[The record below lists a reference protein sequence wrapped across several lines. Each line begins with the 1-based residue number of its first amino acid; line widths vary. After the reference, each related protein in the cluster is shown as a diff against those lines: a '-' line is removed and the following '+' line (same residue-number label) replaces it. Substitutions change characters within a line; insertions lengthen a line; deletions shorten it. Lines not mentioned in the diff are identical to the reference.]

1 MSEWTPPSEFDGYR
15 LVRPLGRGGM
25 GRVFLG
31 QDLLLERPVAVK
43 FIATVDPDERHRQR
57 FLLEGRAI
65 ARLSHPNVV
74 AIHRV
79 GEVQG
84 HPYLIAEYVRGQ
96 GLDTISKPMPWERVL
111 RIAIGLAR
119 GLAAVHRQGVLHRD
133 LKPSNIFVTEGGE
146 AKLLDFGLAK
156 LVEDVNDD
164 VDRSLNESE
173 TQSLPT
179 ALPPTPAADPG
190 LTLPGLIL
198 GTPRYMAPEV
208 LAGEPSTRRSDVFAL
223 GAVLLEMCTGKTP
236 GRAPATDES
245 FWPLAGVPGL
255 NLRLAEIIERCLA
268 VKPIDRFASA
278 DELLDALEHVAPERR
293 EVPVPE
299 GNPYRGLRTFEAEHR
314 ALFFGR
320 EPEIRAVLE
329 RLRSDPRVIVA
340 GDSGVGKSSL
350 CRAGVLPL
358 VIDGALGDAVSWRVV
373 RLVPGRK
380 PVASLTAA
388 LSNVLEVNEEALQAW
403 VASEPAALARAL
415 QRARQKTP
423 NFGVLVF
430 MDQAEELFTLA
441 RSEEAALVAEA
452 LGALASAPTARLL
465 IAIRGDFVTR
475 LAALPGIG
483 EDVATSLYLLR
494 PIAAEK
500 LREVVVGPAR
510 ARGFRFE
517 SDALVEALVRSGLG
531 SSGSLPL
538 LQFALAELW
547 EARDED
553 RKIIP
558 ALALEQLGG
567 VEGGLSR
574 HADTVLHGLLPEQR
588 AEARRILVRLVTA
601 EGTRARRTVTELGAV
616 GGPAAVALDA
626 LIHGRLVVARDVEG
640 EAAYEL
646 AHEALFQGWGT
657 LREWLDT
664 AAEQRRAAE
673 RLDTAAS
680 EWERLGRSPEALW
693 HRRQLAEV
701 SELAPSQ
708 IGRREAAF
716 LQASRRSVQR
726 RRVMRVLFIGSGPII
741 LLLSLLFAQLRA
753 RQQLDA
759 EVGKYLRNGST
770 ALAEARG
777 AAERTKASA
786 VEAFRLYDSG
796 PRPPGQSPGEGPT
809 TWEKAERTWDRTRE
823 LRAEAE
829 RGFGGAMQALETA
842 LLLHP
847 ARADVRQMLSET
859 ISARIEL
866 AEMLDATPPDP
877 GLVEKLRTYD
887 GPRTYLSRIEAP
899 GTLTLRIDPPTTQI
913 RLEEYRQHDGQ
924 LVAQSLD
931 GATKGL
937 EFPRLLPS
945 GSYRLVLA
953 APGRETVRYPV
964 LIHRGERVEVK
975 LRLPLKNEGPE
986 GFVFIPAG
994 EFVTGTQSLEDF
1006 RRAIGAPPAH
1016 LVRTGPYWIQSN
1028 EVTFREW
1035 LQFLELQPP
1044 ARRRELTSVSDTRR
1058 APIALEERGG
1068 TWFLNFRPSTLRFR
1082 VLAGQPLV
1090 YPNRRLRSSQDW
1102 TRFPVSG
1109 ISPTQAQQFAEWLS
1123 GRSGVQARLCK
1134 EAEWE
1139 RAARGADG
1147 RSFTMGERVGPE
1159 EANFDR
1165 TYERRPGAF
1174 GPDTIGSHPA
1184 SDSPFG
1190 LHDMQGNAREIVRSD
1205 HDDADFV
1212 EKGGSWYHELGVD
1225 GHLAARF
1232 ALEFETKTTYLG
1244 FRFCAESKG
1253 EQ

>member
-1 MSEWTPPSEFDGYR
+1 
-15 LVRPLGRGGM
+15 M

-96 GLDTISKPMPWERVL
+96 GLDTVSKPMPWERVL

-119 GLAAVHRQGVLHRD
+119 GLAAAHRQGVLHRD
-133 LKPSNIFVTEGGE
+133 LKPSNIFVTEAGE

-156 LVEDVNDD
+156 LVEAVNDD

-314 ALFFGR
+314 AIFFGR
-320 EPEIRAVLE
+320 EPEIRTVLE

-350 CRAGVLPL
+350 CRAGVLPF

-441 RSEEAALVAEA
+441 RPEESALVAEA

-510 ARGFRFE
+510 ARGFHFE

-558 ALALEQLGG
+558 SLALEQLGG

-601 EGTRARRTVTELGAV
+601 EGTRARRTVTELGV
-616 GGPAAVALDA
+616 GGSPAAVALDA

-646 AHEALFQGWGT
+646 AHEALVRGWGT

-664 AAEQRRAAE
+664 AAERRRAAE
-673 RLDTAAS
+673 RLDAAAS

-701 SELAPSQ
+701 SELAPSE

-716 LQASRRSVQR
+716 LEASQRSVR
-726 RRVMRVLFIGSGPII
+726 NRRVMRVFFIGSGPII
-741 LLLSLLFAQLRA
+741 LLVSLLIAQQRA

-759 EVGKYLRNGST
+759 EVGKYLRNAST

-796 PRPPGQSPGEGPT
+796 PRPPGQSPGEGET
-809 TWEKAERTWDRTRE
+809 TWERAERTWDRTRE

-829 RGFGGAMQALETA
+829 RGFGRAMQALETA

-859 ISARIEL
+859 INTRIEL
-866 AEMLDATPPDP
+866 AEMVDATPPDP
-877 GLVEKLRTYD
+877 ALVEKLRTYD
-887 GPRTYLSRIEAP
+887 GPRRYLSKIEAP
-899 GTLTLRIDPPTTQI
+899 GTLTLMVDPPTTQI
-913 RLEEYRQHDGQ
+913 RLEEYRQRDGQ
-924 LVAQSLD
+924 LVPEPLNETRT
-931 GATKGL
+931 GATYK
-937 EFPRLLPS
+937 RTLPS
-945 GSYRLVLA
+945 GSYRLVLTA
-953 APGRETVRYPV
+953 SGRHTVRYPFV
-964 LIHRGERVEVK
+964 LKHGEPLELR
-975 LRLPLKNEGPE
+975 LRLPPE
-986 GFVFIPAG
+986 EAVRKGFIYVPAG
-994 EFVTGTQSLEDF
+994 RYLTGIKAEDAF
-1006 RRAIGAPPAH
+1006 RRRIGAPPLHLTQIGEFLISRSESSFFEWVHLIERLSPEKQKRMLPSSYAH
-1016 LVRTGPYWIQSN
+1016 QGRLRLDRTARGWLIHFQPSAI
-1028 EVTFREW
+1028 EFR
-1035 LQFLELQPP
+1035 
-1044 ARRRELTSVSDTRR
+1044 A
-1058 APIALEERGG
+1058 
-1068 TWFLNFRPSTLRFR
+1068 TLGEKLIFPER
-1082 VLAGQPLV
+1082 VLH
-1090 YPNRRLRSSQDW
+1090 REQDW
-1102 TRFPVSG
+1102 SRFPVSSV
-1109 ISPTQAQQFAEWLS
+1109 SP
-1123 GRSGVQARLCK
+1123 RQARVFASLQDGLLNPRLCS
-1134 EAEWE
+1134 ESEWE

-1147 RSFTMGERVGPE
+1147 RSFTLGEKLYPSQ
-1159 EANFDR
+1159 ANFDVS
-1165 TYERRPGAF
+1165 YRRRSGAF
-1174 GPDTIGSHPA
+1174 GPDEINSHPA
-1184 SDSPFG
+1184 SASPFG
-1190 LHDMQGNAREIVRSD
+1190 VEDMEGNAFEMVESS
-1205 HDDADFV
+1205 HDDAEV
-1212 EKGGSWYHELGVD
+1212 MEKGGSWYHSIDLE
-1225 GHLAARF
+1225 GHLAGRYG
-1232 ALEFETKTTYLG
+1232 LEPETRSVTLG
-1244 FRFCAESKG
+1244 LRLCADLG
-1253 EQ
+1253 EK

>member
-43 FIATVDPDERHRQR
+43 FIAAVNPDERHRER

-96 GLDTISKPMPWERVL
+96 GLDTVSKPMPWERVL

-119 GLAAVHRQGVLHRD
+119 GLAAAHRQGVLHRD
-133 LKPSNIFVTEGGE
+133 LKPSNIFVTEAGE

-156 LVEDVNDD
+156 LVEAVNDD
-164 VDRSLNESE
+164 IDPSLDESE

-179 ALPPTPAADPG
+179 ASPPTPAADPG
-190 LTLPGLIL
+190 LTLPGLIM

-223 GAVLLEMCTGKTP
+223 GAVLFEMCTGKTP
-236 GRAPATDES
+236 GRAATGEES
-245 FWPLAGVPGL
+245 FWPIAGVPGL
-255 NLRLAEIIERCLA
+255 NLPLAEIIERCLA
-268 VKPIDRFASA
+268 VKPIHRFASA
-278 DELLDALEHVAPERR
+278 DELLDALEHVTPERR
-293 EVPVPE
+293 EVPIPE

-358 VIDGALGDAVSWRVV
+358 ISDGALGDAVSWQLVRV
-373 RLVPGRK
+373 VPGRN

-415 QRARQKTP
+415 QRARQKSP
-423 NFGVLVF
+423 DFGVLVF

-441 RSEEAALVAEA
+441 RPAEAALVAEA
-452 LGALASAPTARLL
+452 LGALASAPTARVL

-483 EDVATSLYLLR
+483 EDVAASLYLLR

-510 ARGFRFE
+510 TRGFRFE
-517 SDALVEALVRSGLG
+517 SDALVEGLVRSGLG

-601 EGTRARRTVTELGAV
+601 EGTRARRTVTELGAG

-626 LIHGRLVVARDVEG
+626 LVHGRLVVVRDVDG

-646 AHEALFQGWGT
+646 AHEALVQGWGT

-673 RLDTAAS
+673 RLDAAAS
-680 EWERLGRSPEALW
+680 EWERLGRTSEALW

-701 SELAPSQ
+701 SELAPSE

-716 LQASRRSVQR
+716 IQASRRAVQR
-726 RRVMRVLFIGSGPII
+726 RRVMRVLFIASGPII
-741 LLLSLLFAQLRA
+741 LLLTLLIAQLRA
-753 RQQLDA
+753 RHQLDA
-759 EVGKYLRNGST
+759 EVGQYLRNAST
-770 ALAEARG
+770 ALMEARR

-786 VEAFRLYDSG
+786 AEAFRLYDSG
-796 PRPPGQSPGEGPT
+796 PRPPGLSPGEGPT
-809 TWEKAERTWDRTRE
+809 TWEKAERTWDKTRE

-829 RGFGGAMQALETA
+829 QGFGRAMKALETA

-859 ISARIEL
+859 INTRIEL
-866 AEMLDATPPDP
+866 AEMVEATPPDP
-877 GLVEKLRTYD
+877 ALVEKLRTYD
-887 GPRTYLSRIEAP
+887 GSRTYLSKIEAP
-899 GTLTLRIDPPTTQI
+899 GRLTLLVDPPTTQI
-913 RLEEYRQHDGQ
+913 RLEEYRQRDGQ
-924 LVAQSLD
+924 LVPEPLD
-931 GATKGL
+931 ETRTGETYK
-937 EFPRLLPS
+937 RTLPS
-945 GSYRLVLA
+945 GSYRLVLT
-953 APGRETVRYPV
+953 APGRYTVRYPFV
-964 LIHRGERVEVK
+964 LKHGESLEIP
-975 LRLPLKNEGPE
+975 LRLPAEEAVGK
-986 GFVFIPAG
+986 GFIYVPG
-994 EFVTGTQSLEDF
+994 GRYLTGVNAEDAF
-1006 RRAIGAPPAH
+1006 RRRIGAAPLHTTEIGDFLIA
-1016 LVRTGPYWIQSN
+1016 RTESTFIEWIRFVDRLRPDKQRGLIPSSYAEQGRLRLDKRSTGWRIHFQPSAIEFAAN
-1028 EVTFREW
+1028 LGDKFTF
-1035 LQFLELQPP
+1035 P
-1044 ARRRELTSVSDTRR
+1044 D
-1058 APIALEERGG
+1058 
-1068 TWFLNFRPSTLRFR
+1068 R
-1082 VLAGQPLV
+1082 VLH
-1090 YPNRRLRSSQDW
+1090 REQDW
-1102 TRFPVSG
+1102 SRFPVSSV
-1109 ISPTQAQQFAEWLS
+1109 SP
-1123 GRSGVQARLCK
+1123 RQARVFASLQKGLRHPRLCS
-1134 EAEWE
+1134 ESEWE

-1147 RSFTMGERVGPE
+1147 RSFTVGEKLYPSQ
-1159 EANFDR
+1159 ANFDVS
-1165 TYERRPGAF
+1165 YGRRSRAF
-1174 GPDTIGSHPA
+1174 GPDEVDSHPDSA
-1184 SDSPFG
+1184 SPFG
-1190 LHDMQGNAREIVRSD
+1190 VQDMEGNAFEIVESS
-1205 HDDADFV
+1205 HDDAEV
-1212 EKGGSWYHELGVD
+1212 LEKGGSWYHSVD
-1225 GHLAARF
+1225 LEGHLAGRYG
-1232 ALEFETKTTYLG
+1232 LEPETRSVTLG
-1244 FRFCAESKG
+1244 VRLCANLG
-1253 EQ
+1253 EN